1 MLPPSP
7 AMPVGCR
14 VAEAGVPAAP
24 GAGPCPVSSSFL
36 KASTSIPFPAGEAC
50 SAEAGPP
57 SFAACSM
64 SSNVFWKGL
73 GGGPRPVYCCVC
85 GCGAS
90 TLSIEARASSGRG
103 GASFWKGSSA
113 SPLMDGELTLLS
125 SPSSRGGSG
134 YLGYERSALA
144 DSGLEGGGLWTLTFL
159 TGFFFWKEVVGGG
172 ASLFGSKVRDLAK
185 SLPLGRCGGG
195 WGLKGSSA
203 AKAGAR
209 WLSACNTEDE

>member
-7 AMPVGCR
+7 AMPVGCK
-14 VAEAGVPAAP
+14 VAGPVEPAAP

-36 KASTSIPFPAGEAC
+36 KASTSRPFPAGEAC
-50 SAEAGPP
+50 SAEVDPP

-73 GGGPRPVYCCVC
+73 GGGPRPVWGC
-85 GCGAS
+85 GWGAS
-90 TLSIEARASSGRG
+90 TLSIGARTSSGRG
-103 GASFWKGSSA
+103 GASFWKGSSS
-113 SPLMDGELTLLS
+113 SPLIDGELTLLL

-159 TGFFFWKEVVGGG
+159 TGFLFWKEVVGGG

-185 SLPLGRCGGG
+185 SLPLGRCGGCG
-195 WGLKGSSA
+195 PEGSSA
-203 AKAGAR
+203 A
-209 WLSACNTEDE
+209 